1 MKFEKGNIMKIEEIK
16 SDEEHKDTI
25 IKYWFPCP
33 KGYNRILIITACLI
47 IIYTVYEYAE
57 KLNTFFFTL
66 FIEIFVYVAA
76 VWVYRGFKE

>member
-25 IKYWFPCP
+25 IKYCFPCP
-33 KGYNRILIITACLI
+33 KGYNRILIIIACLI

-57 KLNTFFFTL
+57 KWNTFFFTL
-66 FIEIFVYVAA
+66 FIEIIVYVAA

>member
-33 KGYNRILIITACLI
+33 KGTIVFLFFSICFTDLWLCFII
-47 IIYTVYEYAE
+47 
-57 KLNTFFFTL
+57 K
-66 FIEIFVYVAA
+66 
-76 VWVYRGFKE
+76 

>member
-33 KGYNRILIITACLI
+33 KGYNRILIIIACLI
-47 IIYTVYEYAE
+47 IIYTVYEYA
-57 KLNTFFFTL
+57 
-66 FIEIFVYVAA
+66 
-76 VWVYRGFKE
+76 

>member
-33 KGYNRILIITACLI
+33 KSTIVFLFFLNLFYRFMVVFHNKI
-47 IIYTVYEYAE
+47 EY
-57 KLNTFFFTL
+57 L
-66 FIEIFVYVAA
+66 
-76 VWVYRGFKE
+76 